1 MESGAMA
8 PPRGEMAN
16 DSFCG
21 YGCGCV
27 CVCVRACVR
36 VCACVCVCAR
46 ARVRARVFSLISYLQ
61 ASQVALAVKNPPADV
76 GDKRD
81 AGRSLGPEDPLE
93 DGLANHSSQYS
104 CLENPRDRG
113 AWWATVHRATNS
125 QK

>member
-1 MESGAMA
+1 MKSGAMA

-21 YGCGCV
+21 CV
-27 CVCVRACVR
+27 CVCVRVCVR
-36 VCACVCVCAR
+36 VRVCVCVC
-46 ARVRARVFSLISYLQ
+46 VFSFISYLR